1 MLLLIS
7 SGSKF
12 AFPGSRTKPLIPL
25 IYNRIQNARL
35 SWNFALS
42 ELLTFAVTWTNSLFQ
57 RGNTDHKPL
66 KR

>member
-1 MLLLIS
+1 MLLLIN

-12 AFPGSRTKPLIPL
+12 AFPGSYTKPLIPL
-25 IYNRIQNARL
+25 IYNSIQNARL

-57 RGNTDHKPL
+57 PGNTGHKLL
-66 KR
+66 KQ